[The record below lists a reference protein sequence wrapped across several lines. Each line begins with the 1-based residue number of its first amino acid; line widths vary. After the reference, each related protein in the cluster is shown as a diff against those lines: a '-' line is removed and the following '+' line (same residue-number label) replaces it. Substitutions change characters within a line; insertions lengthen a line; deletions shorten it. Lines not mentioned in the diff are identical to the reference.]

1 MPLLGSEYITSNQ
14 VGEGT
19 ANPQKKILSFSTLHS
34 SPVLI
39 FPVRAPMKWNEAYIY
54 DRGQKKE
61 ITAAVKSITGN
72 DAGYEITF
80 NSGKTFN
87 YGRDRI
93 IYVKGGT
100 EEMDIGGWLFFAS
113 GKPIK
118 NIRRILLFGDI
129 YKFEVENGCVLTVN
143 KANLVRIRNHRRNS
157 KVNEV
162 INYLLEVSS
171 LDENLRME
179 ESDRTFLES
188 QLDRLEIREDSA
200 AVAFLN
206 ASSVPS
212 HADSG
217 PVIAP
222 FTSNTS
228 QIKAVRNALTSNISV
243 IEGPPGTGKTQT
255 ILNIIANLLIRGKT
269 IAVVS
274 GNNEA
279 TRNVYERLEKEGLG
293 ELCAGLGSMSNRE
306 LFFSRPHS
314 KAELRKMLEPFSSSP
329 SDDVI
334 TNLETE
340 VLGYYDAAVRKARL
354 REAIADLEREKKGK
368 ERSETEYS
376 GALPRFCSD
385 EMSSH
390 NTLKYA
396 AYIETLYSRRT
407 PQLLRKLKMLFW
419 FGCWPGINFS
429 PTAVVDFLQKKYY
442 TEKIRECREELSEIS
457 ARYPQD
463 KAEKILTEFREQ
475 SKMKLFSNLKRR
487 FQNLEDRSF
496 SEDSYKNDSNFLTHY
511 PIVLSTTHSI
521 QSSKPYSVLF
531 DYVIIDES
539 SQVGLTSGLPALA
552 AAKNAVIVGDSKQL
566 PHVIESRLSV
576 PLDEI
581 RKKYRLDDCFDYRRY
596 SLLESIKKKFDSSLP
611 TTLLNE
617 HYRCD
622 PEIISF
628 CNKRFYNGELV
639 IQTLHRNGNG
649 IKLIETSS
657 HSALGRMNERQVK
670 VITDE
675 ILPTLK
681 NRNEVGITAPYRA
694 QVDLIRNTVSDS
706 SILTDTVHKFQGK
719 ERSVMILSTTSD
731 RTTVYPDSERTDF
744 LNNPNLINV
753 AVSRAKDRLYVIAS
767 SEALSQ
773 EGTLLGDL
781 ACFTRYSRGGES
793 KMSAVWSVFDLMFED
808 YSRILEPLK
817 KKIMKVSQFDSENI
831 IWTLLNGY
839 CSSGEFG
846 PLGVLLN
853 YPLRMVI
860 NTALLTNSEDIRF
873 VENENTHCDYV
884 VYSLLDKSI
893 RLIVEVDGKQHTEE
907 LQSLRDQR
915 KDRILCSAGLQLIR
929 IKTTSVD
936 AEKRIKDALKHP
948 A

>member
-1 MPLLGSEYITSNQ
+1 
-14 VGEGT
+14 
-19 ANPQKKILSFSTLHS
+19 
-34 SPVLI
+34 
-39 FPVRAPMKWNEAYIY
+39 MKWDEAYIY
-54 DRGQKKE
+54 DRSQKKE
-61 ITAAVKSITGN
+61 ITAAVKSITEN

-80 NSGKTFN
+80 NSGKAFN
-87 YGRDRI
+87 YGRSRI
-93 IYVKGGT
+93 IYINRGT
-100 EEMDIGGWLFFAS
+100 EEKDRDGWLFFAS
-113 GKPIK
+113 GKPIR
-118 NIRRILLFGDI
+118 NIRRILIFGDV

-143 KANLVRIRNHRRNS
+143 KAGLVRIRNLRRNS

-171 LDENLRME
+171 LDDNLRME
-179 ESDRTFLES
+179 ENDRTFLES

-200 AVAFLN
+200 AAVFLN

-222 FTSNTS
+222 FTSNNS

-279 TRNVYERLEKEGLG
+279 TRNVYEKLENEGLG
-293 ELCAGLGSMSNRE
+293 ELCAGLGSMSNKE
-306 LFFSRPHS
+306 HFFSCPHS
-314 KAELRKMLEPFSSSP
+314 KKELRKMLEPYSSSP
-329 SDDVI
+329 SSEVI
-334 TNLETE
+334 TNLERE
-340 VLGYYDAAVRKARL
+340 VLGYYDSSVGKARL
-354 REAIADLEREKKGK
+354 REAIADLEREKKEK
-368 ERSETEYS
+368 ETSEKEYS
-376 GALPRFCSD
+376 ESLPRFCSD

-390 NTLKYA
+390 NALKYA
-396 AYIETLYSRRT
+396 AYIETLYSKRT

-419 FGCWPGINFS
+419 FGCWPRRNFS
-429 PTAVVDFLQKKYY
+429 PNAVLDFLQKKYY

-457 ARYPQD
+457 ARYPKD
-463 KAEKILTEFREQ
+463 KTEKILTEFREQ
-475 SKMKLFSNLKRR
+475 SKKILFNTLRR
-487 FQNLEDRSF
+487 KYLHLEDRCF
-496 SEDSYKNDSNFLTHY
+496 SEDSYKNDGIFLTHY
-511 PIVLSTTHSI
+511 PIVLSTTHSL

-552 AAKNAVIVGDSKQL
+552 AARNAVIVGDSKQL
-566 PHVIESRLSV
+566 PHVIESRLFA

-581 RKKYRLDDCFDYRRY
+581 RKRYILDDCFDYRRY
-596 SLLESIKKKFDSSLP
+596 SLLESIKKKFSSYLP

-639 IQTLHRNGNG
+639 IQTLHKDGNG
-649 IKLIETSS
+649 IKLIETPS

-675 ILPTLK
+675 ILPALK
-681 NRNEVGITAPYRA
+681 DRKEVGITAPYRA
-694 QVDLIRNTVSDS
+694 QVELIRNKVADS

-731 RTTVYPDSERTDF
+731 RTTIYPDSERTDF
-744 LNNPNLINV
+744 LNNTNLINV
-753 AVSRAKDRLYVIAS
+753 AISRARDRLYVIAS
-767 SEALSQ
+767 TEALSQ

-781 ACFTRYSRGGES
+781 ARFTRYSRGGERRLS
-793 KMSAVWSVFDLMFED
+793 TVWSVFDLMFED
-808 YSRILEPLK
+808 YSKVLEPLK

-831 IWTLLNGY
+831 MWTLLKSY
-839 CSSGEFG
+839 CSSGEYG
-846 PLGVLLN
+846 PLGVLFN
-853 YPLRMVI
+853 YPLRLVI
-860 NTALLTNSEDIRF
+860 NTALLTDSEDIRF

-893 RLIVEVDGKQHTEE
+893 KLIVEVDGKQHTEE

-915 KDRILCSAGLQLIR
+915 KDRILSSAGLQLIR

-936 AEKRIKDALKHP
+936 VEKKIEDALRHQ